1 MGETHETFQAFDYLT
16 KHQACERLDISRPTL
31 DRRVRAG
38 QLTPIYPFGRG
49 RGRLVLF
56 DAREIERFLNDACSS

>member
-1 MGETHETFQAFDYLT
+1 MGTTQETFRAFSYLT
-16 KHQACERLDISRPTL
+16 KHQACERLGVSRPTL

-38 QLTPIYPFGRG
+38 ELTPIYPFGQG